1 MTNDPFYLI
10 GRRASV
16 NHPASDSQSSASLC
30 AEGGRNAGM
39 IRTMGWSAA
48 TFGAGAIL
56 GWMASG
62 RLASGRTASDRL
74 QAHQPRENL

>member
-16 NHPASDSQSSASLC
+16 NPVSDSQSPVSLC
-30 AEGGRNAGM
+30 AEGGGNTGVLRAL
-39 IRTMGWSAA
+39 GWSAA

-56 GWMASG
+56 GWIASG
-62 RLASGRTASDRL
+62 RIASGRMASSR
-74 QAHQPRENL
+74 QVSAEIARS